1 MLLIRLSTDHD
12 REKWDSFVATDPEAS
27 PYHWYAWKRAVEKAY
42 HHKGFYLMAENE
54 NGDCFG
60 VLPLICI
67 KMPWGKKIFVS
78 LPYCDYAG
86 PLGADEV
93 KKALI
98 EEAISLAW
106 KEKAQSIEIRF
117 AYKQEFLNGNMPE
130 NFQANN
136 RKVRMLRDLPSTSSE
151 LWSEFKPKL
160 RAQIRRPQKEG
171 LKEELGGKELLND
184 FYRVFNLNMHRLGS
198 PVHDRRWFESL
209 LEEYGDKA
217 KVGVVRH
224 KKGVPVAG
232 GILLTIGQRA
242 CVPWA
247 SSLREY
253 NQLAPNMLLYYQFL
267 SWASENGYKQFDFG
281 RSTPGEGTYKFKEQ
295 WGSFPQPLHW
305 LKQKFNGAPKT
316 GITSKSSARDK
327 VASIWSKLPLPIASF
342 LGPKLRK
349 YISL

>member
-1 MLLIRLSTDHD
+1 MFSLRLTTDYD
-12 REKWDSFVATDPEAS
+12 REKWDSFVATDPEAG

-42 HHKGFYLMAENE
+42 HHKGFYLMAEKE
-54 NGDCFG
+54 NGECLG

-67 KMPWGKKIFVS
+67 KMPWGRKILVS

-86 PLGADEV
+86 PLGAYEV

-98 EEAISLAW
+98 DKALYLAS
-106 KEKAQSIEIRF
+106 KEKAYGIEIRF
-117 AYKQEFLNGNMPE
+117 PSKPDFLNENIPE
-130 NFQANN
+130 NSQINIH
-136 RKVRMLRDLPSTSSE
+136 KVRMLRELPLTSSE

-198 PVHDRRWFESL
+198 PVHDRKWFENL

-217 KVGVVRH
+217 KVGIVRH
-224 KKGVPVAG
+224 KNGVPVAG
-232 GILLTIGQRA
+232 GILLTIGQKA

-253 NQLAPNMLLYYQFL
+253 NPIAPNMLLYYRFL
-267 SWASENGYKQFDFG
+267 AWSSENGYKQFDFG

-305 LKQKFNGAPKT
+305 FKQEFNGAPKT
-316 GITSKSSARDK
+316 GIISKSGARDK
-327 VASIWSKLPLPIASF
+327 MASIWCKLPLPIASF